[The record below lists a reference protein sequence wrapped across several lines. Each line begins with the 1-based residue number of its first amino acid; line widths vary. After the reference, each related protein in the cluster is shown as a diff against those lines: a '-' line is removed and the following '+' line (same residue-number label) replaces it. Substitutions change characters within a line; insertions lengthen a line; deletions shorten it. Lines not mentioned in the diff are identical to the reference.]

1 MDIPQVLKVSQLT
14 TTEVHNAHSLWRSLL
29 QIQGRQHRF
38 YIKQF
43 IFVHYASFFTNL
55 ILSMKSVLLQRA
67 QEGESSGIFFD
78 ILVSFHILRRQW
90 IIKDKQINKIGWI
103 LR

>member
-14 TTEVHNAHSLWRSLL
+14 ATEVQNVHSLWRSFI

-38 YIKQF
+38 YINQI

-55 ILSMKSVLLQRA
+55 ILSMKSVLLQRT
-67 QEGESSGIFFD
+67 QGESSSIFFD
-78 ILVSFHILRRQW
+78 IVNFHTFRRHW